1 MQTTSMLT
9 FGHLD
14 ILERR
19 PHLKVL
25 GYSDESCGFDYQPG
39 DGTRYNVRFN
49 KLSASEASALG
60 CTQDSLLMV
69 RNTGPNT
76 FVGMTVS
83 AGTHPFYIKEKLGC
97 VDRTA
102 TVLADLIDFVFN
114 ATDVG
119 PSLYE
124 TGEAR

>member
-1 MQTTSMLT
+1 MTSSMLT

-14 ILERR
+14 IIERR
-19 PHLKVL
+19 KHLKVL
-25 GYSDESCGFDYQPG
+25 GYSDESCGFEYCPG
-39 DGTRYNVRFN
+39 DGTRYVVRFN

-83 AGTHPFYIKEKLGC
+83 AGTHPIYIKEKLGC
-97 VDRTA
+97 IDRTA
-102 TVLADLIDFVFN
+102 AVLSDLIDFVFD
-114 ATDVG
+114 AKDVG